1 MVALIVA
8 LTVCYVCKKK
18 PALPVAL
25 EAHSVSV
32 PAVTGIAMTSMA
44 SESKADDGD
53 DEKI

>member
-1 MVALIVA
+1 MVALIIA

-18 PALPVAL
+18 PSVPIALQAQ
-25 EAHSVSV
+25 AVSV

-44 SESKADDGD
+44 SESKADESD

>member
-1 MVALIVA
+1 MVALIAA

-18 PALPVAL
+18 PSVPIAL

-32 PAVTGIAMTSMA
+32 PAVTGIAMTSA
-44 SESKADDGD
+44 VSKAEY

>member
-1 MVALIVA
+1 MVALIAA

-18 PALPVAL
+18 PSVPIAL
-25 EAHSVSV
+25 EAKAVSV

-44 SESKADDGD
+44 SESKADESD

>member
-18 PALPVAL
+18 PSVPIAL
-25 EAHSVSV
+25 EAKAVSV
-32 PAVTGIAMTSMA
+32 PAVTGIDIASAA
-44 SESKADDGD
+44 SESKADESD